1 MFDLSDFAG
10 LSTDRDVKQEKLKRI
25 LKDELHAIVRR
36 GKIRCRTKP
45 DTKLLNTFSVTK
57 IQLNGDNSF
66 AKVHIN
72 VSGSPVERRQV
83 FIWLTE
89 QSRMIRHA
97 LHTSLRHLKTLPFI
111 TFHLVSMDRINY
123 MNTILD
129 EILDE
134 RERARESRVE
144 GREQEDETEEE
155 EEFADFEEISLS
167 DQKDNAKEEVLVEED
182 ES

>member
-1 MFDLSDFAG
+1 
-10 LSTDRDVKQEKLKRI
+10 
-25 LKDELHAIVRR
+25 
-36 GKIRCRTKP
+36 
-45 DTKLLNTFSVTK
+45 
-57 IQLNGDNSF
+57 
-66 AKVHIN
+66 
-72 VSGSPVERRQV
+72 
-83 FIWLTE
+83 
-89 QSRMIRHA
+89 
-97 LHTSLRHLKTLPFI
+97 
-111 TFHLVSMDRINY
+111 MDRINY